1 MANTFNDI
9 KHIQFNSSV
18 GNTIKLVNKISG
30 TFEYLVFVI
39 YTAGRA
45 CGRQHFA
52 AAVVYYIF
60 THFVCV
66 IFNTFLGCFDPLC
79 P

>member
-30 TFEYLVFVI
+30 TFEYLVLVI
-39 YTAGRA
+39 YTAGRV
-45 CGRQHFA
+45 QKN
-52 AAVVYYIF
+52 VYEIAITMDYS
-60 THFVCV
+60 
-66 IFNTFLGCFDPLC
+66 
-79 P
+79 

>member
-1 MANTFNDI
+1 MTW
-9 KHIQFNSSV
+9 
-18 GNTIKLVNKISG
+18 
-30 TFEYLVFVI
+30 
-39 YTAGRA
+39 A

-52 AAVVYYIF
+52 AAVVYYVF